1 MKNSKPKPKPKR
13 SKKGGK
19 RKDDE
24 EDEVMIVSESPPPPQ
39 RQLRSTAASKQQA
52 SKTSPSSSSLSI
64 NKPSKVIE
72 KSTIISIDVNE
83 SETTK
88 KSDHRKVETRS
99 RQQHKNNTPDT
110 DKNKTTSDFD
120 LLKRGFDDNDD
131 EEAGFEQQK
140 TTATTTTKQVA
151 IIRDEEPKSKSTS
164 SSKPPS
170 SKRNKLEKE
179 DESKK
184 IIVEQE
190 NTPSIA
196 KDVIRV
202 KNEPINV
209 NDDLTLEPKKR
220 SVGLTSRSNLN
231 ATTVVYSKNK
241 PPPESLIK
249 HETSM
254 PLVIKNS

>member
-1 MKNSKPKPKPKR
+1 MKNSKPKR

-19 RKDDE
+19 SKDDE

-39 RQLRSTAASKQQA
+39 RQLRSTKQQT

-64 NKPSKVIE
+64 NKPSKVSE

-88 KSDHRKVETRS
+88 KLDHRKVETRS
-99 RQQHKNNTPDT
+99 RQQPKNSTTDT

-140 TTATTTTKQVA
+140 ATATTTTKQVE
-151 IIRDEEPKSKSTS
+151 IIRDEEPISKSTS

-190 NTPSIA
+190 NTPSVA

-202 KNEPINV
+202 KNEPV

-220 SVGLTSRSNLN
+220 SVGLTSRTNLN

-249 HETSM
+249 HEISM